1 MFGLKVVAYRSKLG
15 EYQWFSVYEPESQTL
30 FSETSNFRDSIIA
43 SNFLKV
49 FVLEI
54 ETNKEKINNIPSPRP
69 KPSTRPNARSLLSRF
84 SMISTT
90 GELGGDPVG
99 GAEGGD
105 GEYSKYLLA
114 SAQVASCAFAKF
126 SA

>member
-1 MFGLKVVAYRSKLG
+1 MNTNDFQFTNQKVKFYF
-15 EYQWFSVYEPESQTL
+15 Q
-30 FSETSNFRDSIIA
+30 TSNFRDSIIA

-69 KPSTRPNARSLLSRF
+69 KPSPRPNARSLLSRF
-84 SMISTT
+84 SMISST
-90 GELGGDPVG
+90 GELVGDPVGGDPVG
-99 GAEGGD
+99 GAEGGG